1 MKKTLIF
8 FFTSLFALSLS
19 FSQIVINEIMYNPYY
34 ETTPGDPNTYDT
46 DDDGEFIEFFNAGQS
61 DVDMSNWTMD
71 GITYTFP
78 SGTTIAPG
86 KYLVLA
92 RSKERF
98 KADHGT
104 DADLEWGPGSG
115 NGALSNGGEKVEV
128 KDASGN
134 VVDVVEY
141 DDEGD
146 WGAKSSGTPPTAS
159 GPSAD
164 GLGPSLELKDYAA
177 DNTLAASWG
186 IVTGKKGTP
195 GAINGN
201 FSGTAWT
208 STGGGTGG
216 GSTGPVR
223 THAAGTWTGDT
234 APMINS
240 MDAAS
245 TDTAYW
251 QYFGWGPSGGPA
263 AGGDS
268 LGGHY
273 EVNSGA
279 VQDSGFVNVSY
290 STDVKAQGSAS
301 MKLDVS
307 VHGTEG
313 WGGYSKIQH
322 MHPDTANGF
331 YDWSKYDTV
340 SFQYHMPADATPKS
354 IIELRFNVLEYSN
367 VADPTYVP
375 VDGDGGKTLGEFYY
389 SFTVPRL
396 GDATSDWVTVDIPL
410 TEDPNNWDNKNG
422 FNRTGWAGISGNT
435 TFDTDRIKGYAFEF
449 SGNATDRSVSTATV
463 YIDNLTLKGRKTTP
477 LVLFN
482 GLANPSDVELNGGC
496 CGGGALEIENG
507 TGDGGTNVLKGTLP
521 TNTYDYLAFNLS
533 SPRDLSYEW
542 DKDSVKFKI
551 KADAGIGDFKLSF
564 FDNDVDGWAEGTDH
578 EFHATYN
585 LTETSVGYDGTWKSV
600 IIPLK
605 DFNKTEIGG
614 WDGAANAWTG
624 GTMDPSKV
632 KGFQFRLTGN
642 SKTGGVVYIDEL
654 WTGSPAFDFVSPA
667 VAENVDAIPGTYT
680 NAVVWDDV
688 VGEFGETYSVYASRT
703 AFSTT
708 HSDSLQG
715 ADVVAMGIVEG
726 TQEAYHD
733 LTIPLSDRPAAWY
746 YAVVVT
752 DAAGNKS
759 KVAAMSAP
767 VNNVAR
773 GIPTI
778 SMTPPANFKADGDLS
793 EWLSSGIIPLEMGV
807 STNSMGTPKVW
818 STVDNDDD
826 AYIKLYIA
834 VGGGTLYMA
843 ADVTDDVFNVG
854 AGNWWEQDAMEVFM
868 GLYDQRGPKHAGAGR
883 GAEPD
888 YKFAFLG
895 DSAFVEFGTSTGLSD
910 KSYVTYA
917 NSGVNGSPNAVIEFS
932 IQLDS
937 LAKINTDSVFVA
949 KEGMRIPIE
958 PAWHDNDGSG
968 WEGNLFMS
976 KNNNDNAWQTP
987 SVWSHTYV
995 GRKDGDILSTEDDMI
1010 ASSFALERN
1019 YPNPFNPTTTIEYSL
1034 GLAGPTRLMIY
1045 DVLGRELVRLVDE
1058 YRPAG
1063 THKVMWN
1070 ASSMPS
1076 GVYFYRLESSS
1087 FTRTQ
1092 KMILMK

>member
-1 MKKTLIF
+1 MKKTLTFCFINLL
-8 FFTSLFALSLS
+8 TVSLS
-19 FSQIVINEIMYNPYY
+19 FSQVVINEIMYNPYY

-46 DDDGEFIEFFNAGQS
+46 DDDGEFIELFNAGQS
-61 DVDMSNWTMD
+61 DVDISGWKFVD
-71 GITYTFP
+71 GIDYTFP
-78 SGTTIAPG
+78 ASTTIGAG

-92 RSKERF
+92 RSKARF

-104 DADLEWGPGSG
+104 DADLEWGPGTG
-115 NGALSNGGEKVEV
+115 NGALSNGGETV
-128 KDASGN
+128 KLEDASSTLQDE
-134 VVDVVEY
+134 VTY
-141 DDEGD
+141 DDGGD
-146 WGAKSSGTPPTAS
+146 WGASSSGSPPTAS

-164 GLGPSLELKDYAA
+164 GLGPSLELKDFAA
-177 DNTLAASWG
+177 DNALAASWG
-186 IVTGKKGTP
+186 IVTGKRGTP

-251 QYFGWGPSGGPA
+251 QYFGWGPSAGPA

-290 STDVKAQGSAS
+290 SPDVKAQGSGS

-340 SFQYHMPADATPKS
+340 SFQYHMPANATPKS

-477 LVLFN
+477 FVYFN
-482 GLANPSDVELNGGC
+482 GKASPADMGSPFGW
-496 CGGGALEIENG
+496 
-507 TGDGGTNVLKGTLP
+507 GDGSASTLEVVSGAGTSTETNALKWTMGGDGWGVTGAGWNINP
-521 TNTYDYLAFNLS
+521 NHDM
-533 SPRDLSYEW
+533 SYEW
-542 DKDSVKFKI
+542 MKDTVQFKYKTAKFSGDNIRLQYEAGSGKLVKEVSI
-551 KADAGIGDFKLSF
+551 TADDAWHT
-564 FDNDVDGWAEGTDH
+564 VQ
-578 EFHATYN
+578 
-585 LTETSVGYDGTWKSV
+585 V
-600 IIPLK
+600 PLK
-605 DFNKTEIGG
+605 DFVYGDNTTSGFDTTKVKVFQFIAQGKGYAGETMMITE
-614 WDGAANAWTG
+614 AWTG
-624 GTMDPSKV
+624 KPS
-632 KGFQFRLTGN
+632 
-642 SKTGGVVYIDEL
+642 
-654 WTGSPAFDFVSPA
+654 FDFVSPA

-917 NSGVNGSPNAVIEFS
+917 NSGVNGSPNAAIEFS